1 MNCTQKQQLVSF
13 PKVRIWKSWFR
24 YFNNHK
30 EFRNEGTVHLFSLMA
45 LFSYANFRSNERVIN
60 GERYMEAPGQWIC
73 KLGSLPRILRV
84 HSKRQALEQLD
95 YYEKYGFLTYEWLD
109 EENEI
114 IRFSITNWKEHCTS
128 LQYNYY
134 SYKGSGF
141 FFFPLPVGRMLLD
154 CDMSTFLRYF
164 PAAETLYEIFVAIG
178 VGFILLNLVWQLF
191 RNFGLGLGLSAE
203 DPVKLAI
210 KSILFI
216 FLALFADQI
225 MVLVLGIVGTPYDWV
240 VDTALPPIEF
250 ASFASVVTVLVG
262 SLVSGSVS
270 LIVLILVLIV
280 AWNYI
285 KLLFEAAE
293 RYILVGV
300 LIYTAPVAFAT
311 GASENTSNV
320 FSAWCRMLGG
330 QLFLLIM
337 NAWCLR
343 LFTSM
348 VGSFLANPLSV

>member
-1 MNCTQKQQLVSF
+1 MGILDSIVEWIATQVMN
-13 PKVRIWKSWFR
+13 
-24 YFNNHK
+24 
-30 EFRNEGTVHLFSLMA
+30 
-45 LFSYANFRSNERVIN
+45 
-60 GERYMEAPGQWIC
+60 
-73 KLGSLPRILRV
+73 
-84 HSKRQALEQLD
+84 
-95 YYEKYGFLTYEWLD
+95 
-109 EENEI
+109 
-114 IRFSITNWKEHCTS
+114 
-128 LQYNYY
+128 
-134 SYKGSGF
+134 
-141 FFFPLPVGRMLLD
+141 LLD
-154 CDMSTFLRYF
+154 LITGSVLGALGCDMSTFLRYF

-285 KLLFEAAE
+285 LTLAPMDAEAIPLQIADAPAKTS
-293 RYILVGV
+293 
-300 LIYTAPVAFAT
+300 TA
-311 GASENTSNV
+311 SQNCTSNN
-320 FSAWCRMLGG
+320 ST
-330 QLFLLIM
+330 
-337 NAWCLR
+337 R
-343 LFTSM
+343 LYLMPSSIFGRIPRVMRITC
-348 VGSFLANPLSV
+348 